1 MVLMRISPRSR
12 IHPVAVS
19 FRKQSTFCCCSRIGQ
34 APVFR
39 GASAF
44 RYLVANFATKG
55 HISVYYRDENWQY
68 QQSSICGM
76 ELLIEPRYPMFGGWR
91 TAFYHWI
98 WLAALGLFIRELLCP
113 EGSSGLYLPRS
124 PTWILDGRPV
134 VVLKKINVVP
144 EHNQYF
150 QVYYRFQQTINAEG
164 ATDVNFRIFSSSLL
178 LALFTCEQTHQSPS
192 LLLLILAKTAVGR
205 GSGGDSARL
214 TSKDSRS
221 ELFAIPTNLS
231 FNSNLEHKDA

>member
-98 WLAALGLFIRELLCP
+98 WLAALGLFIRCGDYYESCALTFDLVLWLQELLCP

-205 GSGGDSARL
+205 GSGGDSARFRI
-214 TSKDSRS
+214 S
-221 ELFAIPTNLS
+221 
-231 FNSNLEHKDA
+231 